1 MIFTDKTYAENILS
15 EAADKDYQTFTS
27 RLTNTKYPI
36 LGVRIPKL
44 QTMAKRILQGDYS
57 AFLALS
63 FTYFE
68 HHLLRGMVCA
78 MNREGEKEHLAL
90 FAEFIPYIDD
100 WEGVDLIASR
110 YKNSSESYFSALT
123 EYLRDRRE
131 YAVRFAL
138 VALLSNFAAT
148 PRAGEAVRLVRSL
161 THCGYMEKFARAA
174 KSPQRSAQNAQ
185 LAGTTPAQ
193 NSAPHLE
200 RQEPRLGGYIPTL
213 APAVC
218 GSATPPCGYYVLMGT
233 AWLLSVLYLTEKS
246 AVLSYLSDPAQ
257 DPATR
262 LKTISK
268 ILDSFRVPPDEKQSL
283 RALRQVIKEEGR

>member
-1 MIFTDKTYAENILS
+1 MDFLS
-15 EAADKDYQTFTS
+15 PGGVNEMLFAAADKGYQAFTS

-36 LGVRIPKL
+36 LGVRIPQL
-44 QTMAKRILQGDYS
+44 QAMAKRILKGDYS
-57 AFLALS
+57 AFLALP

-78 MNREGEKEHLAL
+78 MNKEGEGEHLSL
-90 FAEFIPYIDD
+90 FAEYIPFIDD

-110 YKNSSESYFSALT
+110 YTNASESYFNALT
-123 EYLRDRRE
+123 EYLSDCRE

-148 PRAGEAVRLVRSL
+148 PRAGEIVRLVRSL
-161 THCGYMEKFARAA
+161 TPCGYMEKFARAA
-174 KSPQRSAQNAQ
+174 KSHKRSAQNAQ
-185 LAGTTPAQ
+185 LAGTIPAQ
-193 NSAPHLE
+193 DSAPHLA
-200 RQEPRLGGYIPTL
+200 RQEPRLGSYIPL
-213 APAVC
+213 SAPAVC
-218 GSATPPCGYYVLMGT
+218 GSATPPCGYYVLMGA

-268 ILDSFRVPPDEKQSL
+268 ILDSFRVRLEEKQSL
-283 RALRQVIKEEGR
+283 RALRQGIKEEGR